1 MNVCVV
7 ASLHFP
13 AITFL
18 CVSVY
23 FWPSCVKFKSHIGEK
38 RRSLIETN
46 TRMPNIR
53 INQRHLTIY
62 RLIPP
67 HWLRFHPVTDDS
79 GDAAC
84 KLINANE
91 YNPGQLPYPRRDQ
104 VLSWEGKQEQAC
116 GSSLGPLSQLNILFQ
131 SSHIHIVCC
140 DPQASTKIITLT

>member
-13 AITFL
+13 VITFL

-38 RRSLIETN
+38 HRSLIETN
-46 TRMPNIR
+46 TRMPNVR

-79 GDAAC
+79 GNAAC

-91 YNPGQLPYPRRDQ
+91 YNPD
-104 VLSWEGKQEQAC
+104 
-116 GSSLGPLSQLNILFQ
+116 
-131 SSHIHIVCC
+131 SSHIHGGTRSWAEKGSRSRPVDLVWALYHSWTYYFRAVTFTSFVVIHRP
-140 DPQASTKIITLT
+140 PQR